1 MIRKYFQAQN
11 SITIISIR
19 FCSAAI
25 QSKPKLSYYHRIEG
39 EPFKYNT
46 IGELLQNAAEK
57 YGEKVSLVTY
67 SEKKRISFAETFEK
81 ADCLASSLMNIGLK
95 RGDRVAIWSPNYE
108 FWYISM
114 MAIARAGLVCV
125 TLNPAYTINELN
137 YCLEKVGIKA
147 VIAPEVFRTQKY
159 FDMLT
164 QSLKKEA
171 SSKILLEHI
180 IIYGNQKLPGAFNFD
195 DLIKSSSE
203 NDKRKI
209 NELQASISPDSGA
222 MIQFTSGTTGK
233 PKATLLSHF
242 GMVNNSYF
250 IGLRNGFHKKDYKLC
265 IPLPLFHVGGCI
277 ISLLGSLHHGRTL
290 VFPAPHFDGEAM
302 LRSIVDENCNFFA
315 GTPTFCVDLLAK
327 QKLLNLPLPEIEMA
341 CLGGADLSP
350 QIVKDLTEVLKVK
363 RITSVYGMTET
374 SSAVFQTLPEDNN
387 QSVEEYVGVVG
398 NNVEAKV
405 IDKKGNLVP
414 FGQPGELCI
423 RSKVN
428 MIKYWNEPEKTKETL
443 GEDGWLKTGDQFIL
457 NENGYG
463 KICGRL
469 KDMIIRGGEN
479 IFPKEIEDFLNTH
492 GNILESQVIGVPDKR
507 MGEEVCALFRLKDQ
521 TKLLTQEDIKN
532 FCQGTLA
539 HFKIPRYTIIVSEFP
554 KTPSGKIQKSR
565 FGKFFKNQLDN
576 LK

>member
-1 MIRKYFQAQN
+1 MIRKYCQA
-11 SITIISIR
+11 IPKISKR
-19 FCSAAI
+19 FCSSSI
-25 QSKPKLSYYHRIEG
+25 GTKLSYYHRTEG
-39 EPFKYNT
+39 EPFKYIT
-46 IGELLQNAAEK
+46 VGELLQNAAEK
-57 YGEKVSLVTY
+57 YGEKASLITY
-67 SEKKRISFAETFEK
+67 SEKNRISFAETLEK
-81 ADCLASSLMNIGLK
+81 ADRLASSLMNIGLDL
-95 RGDRVAIWSPNYE
+95 GDRVAIWSPNYE

-137 YCLEKVGIKA
+137 YCLEKVDIKA
-147 VIAPEVFRTQKY
+147 QKY
-159 FDMLT
+159 FDMLI
-164 QSLKKEA
+164 QSSKRESSLK
-171 SSKILLEHI
+171 HI
-180 IIYGNQKLPGAFNFD
+180 IINGNKKLQGAFNYD
-195 DLIKSSSE
+195 DLLQTSSE
-203 NDKRKI
+203 YDLRKVT
-209 NELQASISPDSGA
+209 ELQAAISPDSGA

-242 GMVNNSYF
+242 GMINNSYF
-250 IGLRNGFHKKDYKLC
+250 IGMRNEFHKKDYKLC

-277 ISLLGSLHHGRTL
+277 ISVLGSLHHGNTL
-290 VFPAPHFDGEAM
+290 VFPSPHFDGEAM

-327 QKLLNLPLPEIEMA
+327 QKSLNLPLPKIELA

-350 QIVKDLTEVLKVK
+350 QIVKDLKEVLKVE
-363 RITSVYGMTET
+363 RVTSVYGMTET
-374 SSAVFQTLPEDNN
+374 SSAVFQTLPEDSN
-387 QSVEEYVGVVG
+387 QSVEEFVGVVG
-398 NNVEAKV
+398 NNVEAKI
-405 IDKKGNLVP
+405 IDNKGNLVP

-428 MIKYWNEPEKTKETL
+428 MIKYWNEPNKTKEIL

-457 NENGYG
+457 YENGYG

-492 GNILESQVIGVPDKR
+492 DNILESQVIGVFDER

-521 TKLLTQEDIKN
+521 TKHLTQEDVKQ
-532 FCQGTLA
+532 FCKGNLA
-539 HFKIPRYTIIVSEFP
+539 HFKIPKYTIIVNEFP

-565 FGKFFKNQLDN
+565 FTEFFKEQLEN